1 MASSDDQVLTAAGR
15 VFARDGYE
23 RATLE
28 RIAQEAGLSRVTL
41 HRRGVSK
48 DALLA
53 SLTERAL
60 DRYRAALWPALTS
73 RGTGRERL
81 SAALHALCESAEEHR
96 PLLEALGGRR
106 DEVFHEEGEDAMT
119 RGFFVEP
126 LVRLIEDGVRD
137 GTLRDGA
144 DPQERATVLFNLV
157 GWTYLHLRSGHGW
170 PPERAA
176 RAVVDVALDGAA
188 A

>member
-1 MASSDDQVLTAAGR
+1 MSEVEVIEAAAR

-28 RIAQEAGLSRVTL
+28 RIAQEAGVSRVTL

-48 DALLA
+48 EALLGGLA
-53 SLTERAL
+53 ERAL

-81 SAALHALCESAEEHR
+81 TEALHALCRSAEEHR
-96 PLLEALGGRR
+96 PLLEALGTRR
-106 DEVFHEEGEDAMT
+106 DDVFHEEGEERMT

-126 LVRLIEDGVRD
+126 LARIVEDGVRD
-137 GTLRDGA
+137 GTLRDTG
-144 DPQERATVLFNLV
+144 PPEERATVLFNLV

-170 PPERAA
+170 SPERAA
-176 RAVVDVALDGAA
+176 QALVDVALDGAA

>member
-1 MASSDDQVLTAAGR
+1 MAAAGR

-41 HRRGVSK
+41 HRRGLSK
-48 DALLA
+48 EALLA
-53 SLTERAL
+53 AMTERAL

-81 SAALHALCESAEEHR
+81 SAALVALCECAEEHR
-96 PLLEALGGRR
+96 PLLEALGTRR
-106 DEVFHEEGEDAMT
+106 DEVFHEDGEDAMT

-126 LVRLIEDGVRD
+126 LVRLLEDGARD
-137 GTLRDGA
+137 GTLREAG
-144 DPQERATVLFNLV
+144 DPEERATVLFSLV

-170 PPERAA
+170 PPDRAA
-176 RAVVDVALDGAA
+176 RALVDVVLDGVAA
-188 A
+188 